1 MFQMRRPLQS
11 CMHVHARRMSFS
23 IMMESLDKN
32 HNQRPS
38 SENAGAKWL
47 NRLEVTSNRWPSA
60 KQNSTNA

>member
-1 MFQMRRPLQS
+1 
-11 CMHVHARRMSFS
+11 MHVYARRMSFS

-60 KQNSTNA
+60 KQNSTDA